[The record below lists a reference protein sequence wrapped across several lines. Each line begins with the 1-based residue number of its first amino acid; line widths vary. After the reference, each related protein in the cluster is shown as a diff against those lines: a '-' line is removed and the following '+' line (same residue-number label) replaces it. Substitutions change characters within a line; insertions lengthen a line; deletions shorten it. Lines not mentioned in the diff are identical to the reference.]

1 MENDEA
7 KLKAWES
14 ERQELM
20 DARMKNRKLFACAL
34 NWMRLLE
41 SGEDLLPYFQE
52 RDYRKIGIYGAGEL
66 AEILIQEMRR
76 KNKIQIVCLI
86 DQSAAVYRE
95 EFGLPV
101 YLPEEFAAIED
112 VDMVVVTAITYFD
125 AISEK
130 LVRMRPE
137 MPVVSLEEII
147 RKRISEECY
156 E

>member
-1 MENDEA
+1 MENDEV

-14 ERQELM
+14 ERQKLM
-20 DARMKNRKLFACAL
+20 DARMKNRRLFVCAL

-41 SGEDLLPYFQE
+41 RGEDLLPYFQE
-52 RDYRKIGIYGAGEL
+52 RDLKKIGIYGAGEL

-76 KNKIQIVCLI
+76 KNEVEIVCLI
-86 DQSAAVYRE
+86 DQSAAVCRE
-95 EFGLPV
+95 KFGLPV

-130 LVRMRPE
+130 LLRICPE
-137 MPVVSLEEII
+137 MPVVSLEGII
-147 RKRISEECY
+147 WKRISEECY